1 MVGLCLCLSKST
13 LCSCSQYSITELFI
27 KMNFINHKP
36 QNECNSESTLDIIQ
50 SVETTKWTKLH
61 RIITISK
68 FWLTG
73 LKLNYQKFSEFNF
86 VFNFDWILFALELLS
101 TRCNQLFTIFD
112 QLIWIKVVIKLIA
125 DIYDSIN
132 K

>member
-1 MVGLCLCLSKST
+1 
-13 LCSCSQYSITELFI
+13 
-27 KMNFINHKP
+27 MNAT
-36 QNECNSESTLDIIQ
+36 QSSTLDIIQ